1 MMSSS
6 VSTKRVNYAV
16 CDEIPLQFESFL
28 ALLRNLLA
36 GPRKRFDAF
45 ITPEGTVKNDVFVQK
60 TVGLAT
66 ALKRK
71 WNLEP
76 GDKIA
81 LMFWNQPEF
90 FMSLFALRL
99 IGAVPVPIN
108 ILMTPEDMGYVLQ
121 HADVKGIL
129 GTEQLIGELAK
140 KKGCEVAQLPFPV
153 LLSNTAEEANNTFEK
168 STVHFS
174 PNFDMLEQALEA
186 FENRV
191 QVNTLANKELAF
203 LMYTSGTTGYPKGV
217 MLSER
222 NLLAN
227 LSGFRERVAVRPD
240 KERFLLGLPAFHCY
254 GLMCALYGI
263 AERATMVCVPKFN
276 PKQIVEFLRTEEI
289 SILPLVPTMFTI
301 LLQAAKR
308 KIGHAKPFPTLHTCI
323 SGGAALPA
331 ALLADIERTLQVKV
345 LEGYG
350 LTETSPVI
358 AVNCSQRGS
367 VAGAVGEPLRNVR
380 LRLVNHETGEI
391 IPIEPNKASG
401 EGEIQVAGDSIKL
414 GYYQNIEETQKV
426 LTDDGWFRTG
436 DLGHIDAEGLLRI
449 SGGRLKD
456 LIIRAGENIAPLPI
470 ERVLSQHEAIANVAV
485 LPLKDEKL
493 GEAICACIELTP
505 GMIET
510 DKAQLEKELTL
521 MARQALTPSMV
532 PDAFRFFDELP
543 KNPTGKIMK
552 KNIVLE

>member
-6 VSTKRVNYAV
+6 VQSKRVDYAV
-16 CDEIPLQFESFL
+16 CDEIPLLFESFL

-36 GPRKRFDAF
+36 GPRKRYDAF
-45 ITPEGTVKNDVFVQK
+45 ITPEGSLKNDAFVQK

-90 FMSLFALRL
+90 FISLFALRL
-99 IGAVPVPIN
+99 VGAVPVPIN

-129 GTEQLIGELAK
+129 GNEQLLLELAK
-140 KKGCEVAQLPFPV
+140 KKGCELTQLLFPV
-153 LLSNTAEEANNTFEK
+153 LVANAAEDMNNTFEK
-168 STVHFS
+168 SLVHFS
-174 PNFDMLEQALEA
+174 PNLDMLAQALDA
-186 FENRV
+186 FENRL
-191 QVNTLANKELAF
+191 QVNKLADKELAF
-203 LMYTSGTTGYPKGV
+203 LIYTSGTTGYPKGV

-276 PKQIVEFLRTEEI
+276 PKQMVEFLRTEDI
-289 SILPLVPTMFTI
+289 TILPLVPTMFTI

-308 KIGHAKPFPTLHTCI
+308 KLGHSKPFPTLHTCI

-331 ALLADIERTLQVKV
+331 NLLADIEATLQVKV

-358 AVNCSQRGS
+358 AVNCSQRGA

-380 LRLVNHETGEI
+380 LRLVNHETGEVI
-391 IPIEPNKASG
+391 SIEPNKASA
-401 EGEIQVAGDSIKL
+401 EGEIQVSGDSIKL
-414 GYYQNIEETQKV
+414 GYYKSLEETQKV
-426 LTDDGWFRTG
+426 LTDDGWFKTG

-470 ERVLSQHEAIANVAV
+470 ERVLSQHEAVANVAV

-505 GMIET
+505 TMIEM
-510 DKAQLEKELTL
+510 DQSQLEKELVEL
-521 MARQALTPSMV
+521 ARKALTPSMV
-532 PDAFRFFDELP
+532 PDVFRFFNELP

-552 KNIVLE
+552 KNIVL